1 MGVPRKAISQKSFTG
16 HCSGLIFEGLRHE
29 TPSRIPRSERSQSSL
44 KPSKISPP
52 PQNAIDIALR
62 GMAIPGESLVG
73 LTGSFASKIDTPNLP
88 RSSQLHRNF
97 LFLQNISLL
106 SCFRT
111 FGINWVLG
119 FVIGH
124 SFDIWILSFGIH
136 RLLLSQTPIFRT
148 LHSPG
153 PGLFAKLKYT

>member
-62 GMAIPGESLVG
+62 GMAIPGESL
-73 LTGSFASKIDTPNLP
+73 ARPP
-88 RSSQLHRNF
+88 Q
-97 LFLQNISLL
+97 
-106 SCFRT
+106 
-111 FGINWVLG
+111 
-119 FVIGH
+119 
-124 SFDIWILSFGIH
+124 
-136 RLLLSQTPIFRT
+136 
-148 LHSPG
+148 
-153 PGLFAKLKYT
+153 